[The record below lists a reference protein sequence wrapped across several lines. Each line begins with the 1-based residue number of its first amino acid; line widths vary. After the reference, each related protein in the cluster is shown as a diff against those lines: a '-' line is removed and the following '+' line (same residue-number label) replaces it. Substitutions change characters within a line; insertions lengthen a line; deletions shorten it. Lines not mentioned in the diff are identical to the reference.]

1 MRPLLTLCD
10 PQIDHKVLFYT
21 VSSRFFRVDVSSW
34 KGIIPCIFYTAELG
48 LPGGYDELLWLFV
61 LVSSLNH

>member
-21 VSSRFFRVDVSSW
+21 VSSRFVRVDSSPW
-34 KGIIPCIFYTAELG
+34 KGIIPWIFYPDEIG
-48 LPGGYDELLWLFV
+48 LPGDNNELL
-61 LVSSLNH
+61 